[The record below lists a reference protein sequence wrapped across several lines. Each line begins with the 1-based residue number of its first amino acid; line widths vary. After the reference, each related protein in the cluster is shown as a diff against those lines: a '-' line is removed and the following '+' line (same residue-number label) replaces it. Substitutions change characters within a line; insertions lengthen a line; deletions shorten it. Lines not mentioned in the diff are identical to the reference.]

1 MKRIFVLLLIGLLD
15 LPLSIGSD
23 VIDSNCNLIEISE
36 LNDHFKIISANC
48 LSERN
53 LEEEYFA
60 QSSSPAE
67 VGPVCGKC
75 KDNLNSLFP
84 VTNEDKKRLRKQA
97 YFDGM
102 YLEYKKAMS
111 ALTVDMVSTRTLFS
125 TGSDYLN
132 SSKSCSA
139 TVFQEKI
146 NKSCTKDQKAFFER
160 TNFSS
165 EIAGEIAAL
174 LSTNTDKSS
183 GILDRSNSTNSCN
196 ISDQSILRL
205 KPRLLEESIT
215 PEFVNKIANSK
226 ATTVDQIHIL
236 MNTDDVDAVLYQLLL
251 QHPILRSM
259 AEDPKAFISF
269 FSLLKNEKNPKS
281 LREALKKNLYTPKN
295 GDILDAQTASRCEKA
310 SSSFVSSI
318 CNKNFDDSSIS
329 FGDFENFKKIN
340 NNERLP
346 TDDKIGSEMLLNKN
360 FRLMEFCDQRKESA
374 LNFSK
379 DANLISGFMI
389 GNDIQSSLSSYAIRK
404 FNDDID
410 APKNRTCHF
419 DKLQGC
425 NDNSL
430 DCSLYHLYKE
440 SKTKGSTEYNLANNP
455 DKSINNILKAIVG
468 NPRNITPTSRKVLE
482 AEGILPQANG
492 KFVERPD
499 VPERKP
505 EYLAD
510 VANGTITPNTESSAS
525 SAAPIPNSNRAQKTQ
540 NQSQLA
546 SLQPLQGGNSTAAP
560 EKVAENTA
568 EDDSEDLR
576 RFQEGLKE
584 RLDRAE
590 GDAAEGNKN
599 SKVGKAKRVPASKL
613 ESPEGIVNPSALA
626 AIAAPA
632 PTADTSSEQT
642 LNAPAAAPVGGKASL
657 GPETGRQA
665 LANKQKNSALGDMSG
680 AKSNPF
686 AKASAGSDP
695 LSGDGIVNSA
705 ESTVALTLSGD
716 IQTSLKQILESKDTQ
731 GANLRSLIEKGR
743 PFKFELNNS
752 VFNVQFENETVNVVF
767 RSGDPSVGPKLAATL
782 QSVFNTTVKRSSDQT
797 AISQRNAK
805 LGDLKNAVGN

>member
-1 MKRIFVLLLIGLLD
+1 MKRIQSLLLCIFLCSQANAAELCDLLENKE
-15 LPLSIGSD
+15 I
-23 VIDSNCNLIEISE
+23 NLISSLAIQNCIDDQRLFDEGESE
-36 LNDHFKIISANC
+36 GEGPICTDCRTDLK
-48 LSERN
+48 RKVN
-53 LEEEYFA
+53 LTEEELTNLKKTAYIKEM
-60 QSSSPAE
+60 QSE
-67 VGPVCGKC
+67 
-75 KDNLNSLFP
+75 F
-84 VTNEDKKRLRKQA
+84 
-97 YFDGM
+97 
-102 YLEYKKAMS
+102 KKAMS
-111 ALTVDMVSTRTLFS
+111 KLLIDMVSVRKLYS
-125 TGSDYLN
+125 TN
-132 SSKSCSA
+132 SAFNDSAKSCSF
-139 TVFQEKI
+139 TQIKSKLSSCGSFQ
-146 NKSCTKDQKAFFER
+146 KDYLKQSGFEQMIP
-160 TNFSS
+160 N
-165 EIAGEIAAL
+165 ELAAL
-174 LSTNTDKSS
+174 LDNRPSESS
-183 GILDRSNSTNSCN
+183 GILARDPSLNSCS
-196 ISDQSILRL
+196 ISDQSIIRL
-205 KPRLLEESIT
+205 APLVVEESLTPDLVQKISSLKNIT
-215 PEFVNKIANSK
+215 NMDSIFGNLAAAESEMLRNHPLLMSIAKEPTKLIDFFKSLQGITSK
-226 ATTVDQIHIL
+226 AELT
-236 MNTDDVDAVLYQLLL
+236 
-251 QHPILRSM
+251 
-259 AEDPKAFISF
+259 
-269 FSLLKNEKNPKS
+269 
-281 LREALKKNLYTPKN
+281 KKFRQNLYTKEN
-295 GDILDAQTASRCEKA
+295 GNRMDSEIARKCDISI
-310 SSSFVSSI
+310 SSFADKI
-318 CNKNFDDSSIS
+318 CSESFNKGKISLGPFKNFDR
-329 FGDFENFKKIN
+329 FN
-340 NNERLP
+340 NNEFPSSTLASSP
-346 TDDKIGSEMLLNKN
+346 ETLTKN
-360 FRLMEFCDQRKESA
+360 LTMMEFCDSSPNQPLQLRRDTEA
-374 LNFSK
+374 
-379 DANLISGFMI
+379 ISSFILPDLQNAKMVDFQ
-389 GNDIQSSLSSYAIRK
+389 NDVYKGTFGSLKQQI
-404 FNDDID
+404 
-410 APKNRTCHF
+410 
-419 DKLQGC
+419 C
-425 NDNSL
+425 NIS
-430 DCSLYHLYKE
+430 
-440 SKTKGSTEYNLANNP
+440 KGSDCTNQFQCALFEAFKKSTKEGTPEFRLANSP
-455 DKSINNILKAIVG
+455 DPAINNVLRNMVG
-468 NPRNITPTSRKVLE
+468 NVSELSPATRKVLI

-560 EKVAENTA
+560 ENVAENTA